1 MKQAIRTIVFLIM
14 IPVLGFCAEE
24 GKNEKE
30 KEVLQALKETAD
42 YVSDVLINEDGFSR
56 CDYNIPEG

>member
-14 IPVLGFCAEE
+14 IPVLGFCAED
-24 GKNEKE
+24 GKTEKE

-42 YVSDVLINEDGFSR
+42 YVSDVLINE
-56 CDYNIPEG
+56 